1 MWLQNPHPARSGFT
15 SREAATNPEPKKRF
29 LKKLVDVDSRGV
41 KREKVSREDGA
52 EYRTMIATGG
62 VITGLAAL
70 KRQDSARSQ
79 HHLNLATSPTSEE
92 KKPVRRRPRA
102 DVVIVRGK
110 IRLYS
115 PSGFFLVLGVLI
127 SFMGIAMA
135 ILGYWPQKE
144 QFLGPEA
151 TLALNET
158 QVITNQGGVIFRFF
172 EQHLHSDKMKMLGP
186 FTMGIGIFIF
196 ICANAILH
204 ENRDKETKV
213 IHMRDIYSTVID
225 MHSLRIKEQKQLNGA
240 YTALLGESEFKHSGN
255 SCASR
260 LAANTI
266 APFSGFRSNF
276 RMDSSAEEDEVAI
289 NEDKKTSNLL
299 PPLLAEHS
307 GSVFGLYPHTSKA
320 TNDKNS
326 SSIKCETKSIVS
338 SSISAFTLP
347 VIKLNNC
354 VIDEPSIDNITEDS
368 EITRSRARNL
378 SMDSLA
384 ISLTDTN
391 EPYKPANAM
400 LPRNNSF
407 VEPPSSQFKSSIT
420 LGPSTGKL
428 LSPGAARK
436 QFGSNASLH
445 LLSAHSKS
453 LDLEGGP
460 STLTVQAEQRK
471 HPSWPRL
478 DRSNSKG
485 YMKLENK
492 EDPMDRLLVP
502 QATVKKDFTNKEKLL
517 MISRSHNNLS
527 FEHEEFLSNNLKR
540 GTSET
545 RF

>member
-1 MWLQNPHPARSGFT
+1 
-15 SREAATNPEPKKRF
+15 
-29 LKKLVDVDSRGV
+29 
-41 KREKVSREDGA
+41 
-52 EYRTMIATGG
+52 MIATGG

-79 HHLNLATSPTSEE
+79 QHVNLAGVPVPEE
-92 KKPVRRRPRA
+92 KKPVRRRPRT

-127 SFMGIAMA
+127 AFFGIAMA

-144 QFLGPEA
+144 QLLGSEDNPSV
-151 TLALNET
+151 NET
-158 QVITNQGGVIFRFF
+158 RTPRSQGSVLLRFF
-172 EQHLHSDKMKMLGP
+172 EQHVHSDKMKMLGP

-204 ENRDKETKV
+204 ENRDKETKI

-225 MHSLRIKEQKQLNGA
+225 IHTLRIREQKQLSGA
-240 YTALLGESEFKHSGN
+240 FTGLLGEAELRHSGS

-260 LAANTI
+260 LAANTV
-266 APFSGFRSNF
+266 APFSGFKSNL
-276 RMDSSAEEDEVAI
+276 RMDSSAEEDEI
-289 NEDKKTSNLL
+289 TLNEDRTTSSLL
-299 PPLLAEHS
+299 PPLLAEQS
-307 GSVFGLYPHTSKA
+307 GSVFGLYPHSSKA
-320 TNDKNS
+320 SDDKNT
-326 SSIKCETKSIVS
+326 IKCETKSIVS

-368 EITRSRARNL
+368 EITRSQSRNL

-384 ISLTDTN
+384 IPLTDTN
-391 EPYKPANAM
+391 ESYRPAASM
-400 LPRNNSF
+400 LPRHNSF
-407 VEPPSSQFKSSIT
+407 VDTPSDDPFKSSMT

-436 QFGSNASLH
+436 QFGSNTSLH
-445 LLSAHSKS
+445 LLSSHSKS
-453 LDLEGGP
+453 LDLDRGP

-502 QATVKKDFTNKEKLL
+502 QAAVKKDFTNKEKLL

-527 FEHEEFLSNNLKR
+527 FEHDEFLSNNLKR

>member
-1 MWLQNPHPARSGFT
+1 
-15 SREAATNPEPKKRF
+15 
-29 LKKLVDVDSRGV
+29 
-41 KREKVSREDGA
+41 
-52 EYRTMIATGG
+52 MIATGG

-79 HHLNLATSPTSEE
+79 HLFSRPTSPPPE

-115 PSGFFLVLGVLI
+115 PSGFFLILGILV
-127 SFMGIAMA
+127 SVAGIAMA
-135 ILGYWPQKE
+135 VLGYWPQKDT
-144 QFLGPEA
+144 FLTPEL
-151 TLALNET
+151 TLEVNKTQIPRET
-158 QVITNQGGVIFRFF
+158 GMMVRFF
-172 EQHLHSDKMKMLGP
+172 EQHLHSEKMKMLGP

-225 MHSLRIKEQKQLNGA
+225 VHSMRIKEQKHLNGA
-240 YTALLGESEFKHSGN
+240 YSGLYGETEYRHSDN
-255 SCASR
+255 PCASK

-266 APFSGFRSNF
+266 ASFPGSYRSC
-276 RMDSSAEEDEVAI
+276 SSIEDEDS
-289 NEDKKTSNLL
+289 NPRESKRFTNLL
-299 PPLLAEHS
+299 PPLLMERS
-307 GSVFGLYPHTSKA
+307 GSVFGPHGHS
-320 TNDKNS
+320 NRIGEDRNLS
-326 SSIKCETKSIVS
+326 SRKCETKSIVS
-338 SSISAFTLP
+338 SSINAFTLP

-354 VIDEPSIDNITEDS
+354 VIDEPDIDNITEDS
-368 EITRSRARNL
+368 EISSSRPRNV
-378 SMDSLA
+378 SIDSLA
-384 ISLTDTN
+384 IPLPDDGKR
-391 EPYKPANAM
+391 PYKPTSSLSRSYSIMEPIRCDSIAPA
-400 LPRNNSF
+400 LNN
-407 VEPPSSQFKSSIT
+407 
-420 LGPSTGKL
+420 GKL

-436 QFGSNASLH
+436 QFGSNTSLH
-445 LLSAHSKS
+445 ILSSHSKS
-453 LDLEGGP
+453 LDLDRGP
-460 STLTVQAEQRK
+460 STLNVQAEQRK

-492 EDPMDRLLVP
+492 EDPMDRLIVP
-502 QATVKKDFTNKEKLL
+502 QAPPTNKDYTNKDKLL

-527 FEHEEFLSNNLKR
+527 FEHDEFLSNNLKR

>member
-1 MWLQNPHPARSGFT
+1 
-15 SREAATNPEPKKRF
+15 
-29 LKKLVDVDSRGV
+29 
-41 KREKVSREDGA
+41 
-52 EYRTMIATGG
+52 MIATGG

-79 HHLNLATSPTSEE
+79 QHLNLATAPASEE

-127 SFMGIAMA
+127 AFFGIAMA

-144 QFLGPEA
+144 QILRAGDD
-151 TLALNET
+151 LSVNET
-158 QVITNQGGVIFRFF
+158 QVLRSQGSILLRFF
-172 EQHLHSDKMKMLGP
+172 EQHVHSDKMKMLGP

-204 ENRDKETKV
+204 ENRDKETKI

-225 MHSLRIKEQKQLNGA
+225 IHTLRIREQRQLSGA
-240 YTALLGESEFKHSGN
+240 FTGLLGEGELRHSGS
-255 SCASR
+255 SCASQ
-260 LAANTI
+260 LAANTV
-266 APFSGFRSNF
+266 ASFSGFKSNF
-276 RMDSSAEEDEVAI
+276 RMDSSAEEDEI
-289 NEDKKTSNLL
+289 TLHEDRTTGSL
-299 PPLLAEHS
+299 PPLLTEQC
-307 GSVFGLYPHTSKA
+307 GSVFGLYPHPSKVSD
-320 TNDKNS
+320 DKNT

-354 VIDEPSIDNITEDS
+354 VIDEPSIENITEDS
-368 EITRSRARNL
+368 EISRSRSRNL

-384 ISLTDTN
+384 TPLTDTS
-391 EPYKPANAM
+391 ESYRPAAAI
-400 LPRNNSF
+400 LPRHHSF
-407 VEPPSSQFKSSIT
+407 VDTPSEQFKSSMT

-428 LSPGAARK
+428 LSPGAAKK
-436 QFGSNASLH
+436 QFGSNTSLH
-445 LLSAHSKS
+445 ILSSHSKS
-453 LDLEGGP
+453 LDLERGP

-502 QATVKKDFTNKEKLL
+502 QAAVKKDFTNKEKLL

-527 FEHEEFLSNNLKR
+527 FEHDEFLSNNLKR

>member
-1 MWLQNPHPARSGFT
+1 
-15 SREAATNPEPKKRF
+15 
-29 LKKLVDVDSRGV
+29 
-41 KREKVSREDGA
+41 
-52 EYRTMIATGG
+52 MIATGG

-79 HHLNLATSPTSEE
+79 QHLNLATAPASEE
-92 KKPVRRRPRA
+92 KKPVRRRPRT

-115 PSGFFLVLGVLI
+115 PSGFFLVLGVLVA
-127 SFMGIAMA
+127 FLGIAMA

-144 QFLGPEA
+144 EFLGSEGS
-151 TLALNET
+151 LSVNET
-158 QVITNQGGVIFRFF
+158 RVLRSQGSILLRFF
-172 EQHLHSDKMKMLGP
+172 EQHVHSDKMKMLGP

-204 ENRDKETKV
+204 ENRDKETKI

-225 MHSLRIKEQKQLNGA
+225 IHTLRIKEQKQLSGA
-240 YTALLGESEFKHSGN
+240 YTGLLGEGEIRHSG
-255 SCASR
+255 SPCASR
-260 LAANTI
+260 LAANTV
-266 APFSGFRSNF
+266 APFSSFKSNF
-276 RMDSSAEEDEVAI
+276 RMDSSAEEEEIIPA
-289 NEDKKTSNLL
+289 EDRATGSLL
-299 PPLLAEHS
+299 PPLLT
-307 GSVFGLYPHTSKA
+307 GLYPRSSK
-320 TNDKNS
+320 TLDDTGS
-326 SSIKCETKSIVS
+326 VKCETKSIVS

-368 EITRSRARNL
+368 EITKSQSRNL

-384 ISLTDTN
+384 IPLTDTD
-391 EPYKPANAM
+391 ESYRPVSAR
-400 LPRNNSF
+400 LPRCDSF
-407 VEPPSSQFKSSIT
+407 VDTPSDQFKSSMP
-420 LGPSTGKL
+420 LGPSTAKL

-436 QFGSNASLH
+436 QFGSNTSLH
-445 LLSAHSKS
+445 LLSSHSKS
-453 LDLEGGP
+453 LDLERGP

-502 QATVKKDFTNKEKLL
+502 QAAVKKDFTNKEKLL
-517 MISRSHNNLS
+517 MISRSHSNLS
-527 FEHEEFLSNNLKR
+527 FEHDEFLNNNLKR

>member
-1 MWLQNPHPARSGFT
+1 
-15 SREAATNPEPKKRF
+15 
-29 LKKLVDVDSRGV
+29 
-41 KREKVSREDGA
+41 
-52 EYRTMIATGG
+52 MIATGG

-79 HHLNLATSPTSEE
+79 HLLSRPTSPPPE

-115 PSGFFLVLGVLI
+115 PSGFFLILGVLI
-127 SFMGIAMA
+127 SVAGIAMA
-135 ILGYWPQKE
+135 VLGYWPQKE
-144 QFLGPEA
+144 TFLTSEF
-151 TLALNET
+151 TLEVNKTQILRET
-158 QVITNQGGVIFRFF
+158 GMMVKFF
-172 EQHLHSDKMKMLGP
+172 EQHLHSEKMKMLGP

-225 MHSLRIKEQKQLNGA
+225 IHSMRVKEQRHLNGA
-240 YTALLGESEFKHSGN
+240 YSGFYGETEYRHSDN
-255 SCASR
+255 PCASK

-266 APFSGFRSNF
+266 ASFPGSYRSCSSIDDE
-276 RMDSSAEEDEVAI
+276 DSNPRES
-289 NEDKKTSNLL
+289 KSFTNLL
-299 PPLLAEHS
+299 PPLLMERT
-307 GSVFGLYPHTSKA
+307 GSVFGLHGHSNRIGDDKILSSKR
-320 TNDKNS
+320 
-326 SSIKCETKSIVS
+326 CETKSIVS
-338 SSISAFTLP
+338 SSINAFTLP

-354 VIDEPSIDNITEDS
+354 VIDEPGIDNITEDL
-368 EITRSRARNL
+368 EISSSRPRNV
-378 SMDSLA
+378 SVDSLA
-384 ISLTDTN
+384 IPLPEDGN
-391 EPYKPANAM
+391 RPYKPSNSPLSRSYSIMEPIRCDSIAPAT
-400 LPRNNSF
+400 NN
-407 VEPPSSQFKSSIT
+407 
-420 LGPSTGKL
+420 GKL

-436 QFGSNASLH
+436 QFGSNTSLH
-445 LLSAHSKS
+445 ILSSHSKS
-453 LDLEGGP
+453 LDLDRGP
-460 STLTVQAEQRK
+460 STLNVQAEQRK

-492 EDPMDRLLVP
+492 EDPMDRLIVP
-502 QATVKKDFTNKEKLL
+502 QAPPTKKDYTNKEKLL

-527 FEHEEFLSNNLKR
+527 FEHDEFLSNNLKR

>member
-1 MWLQNPHPARSGFT
+1 
-15 SREAATNPEPKKRF
+15 
-29 LKKLVDVDSRGV
+29 
-41 KREKVSREDGA
+41 
-52 EYRTMIATGG
+52 MIATGG

-79 HHLNLATSPTSEE
+79 HHLNLTSSPAAEE
-92 KKPVRRRPRA
+92 QKPVKRRPRA
-102 DVVIVRGK
+102 DVVVVRGK

-127 SFMGIAMA
+127 SFLGIGMA
-135 ILGYWPQKE
+135 ILGYWPQKD
-144 QFLGPEA
+144 LL
-151 TLALNET
+151 LASEDGLSLNET
-158 QVITNQGGVIFRFF
+158 QGIEKENGIIIRFL

-196 ICANAILH
+196 ICANAMLH
-204 ENRDKETKV
+204 ENRDKETKI

-225 MHSLRIKEQKQLNGA
+225 IHTLRINEQKQLNGA
-240 YTALLGESEFKHSGN
+240 YTGFVGENEPKHSGS

-266 APFSGFRSNF
+266 APFSGFASNLHV
-276 RMDSSAEEDEVAI
+276 DCSVEEDDISV
-289 NEDKKTSNLL
+289 NDSKHSTSLF
-299 PPLLAEHS
+299 PPLLTERS
-307 GSVFGLYPHTSKA
+307 GSVFGLYPHSGKA
-320 TNDKNS
+320 KDDRS
-326 SSIKCETKSIVS
+326 SGSLKCETKSIVS
-338 SSISAFTLP
+338 SSINAFTLP

-368 EITRSRARNL
+368 VSTRGRPKNL

-384 ISLTDTN
+384 VPLTDAN
-391 EPYKPANAM
+391 DSYKPAGA
-400 LPRNNSF
+400 LIPRNNLYGDST
-407 VEPPSSQFKSSIT
+407 SNQFKSSMT
-420 LGPSTGKL
+420 LGPIAGKL

-436 QFGSNASLH
+436 QFGSNTSLH

-453 LDLEGGP
+453 LDLDRGP
-460 STLTVQAEQRK
+460 STLTVQVEQRK

-502 QATVKKDFTNKEKLL
+502 SATVKKDFTNKEKLL

-527 FEHEEFLSNNLKR
+527 FEHDEFLSNNLKR

>member
-1 MWLQNPHPARSGFT
+1 
-15 SREAATNPEPKKRF
+15 
-29 LKKLVDVDSRGV
+29 
-41 KREKVSREDGA
+41 
-52 EYRTMIATGG
+52 MIATGG

-79 HHLNLATSPTSEE
+79 QHLNLATAPASEE
-92 KKPVRRRPRA
+92 QKPVRRRPRA

-110 IRLYS
+110 LRLYS

-127 SFMGIAMA
+127 AFFGIAMA
-135 ILGYWPQKE
+135 ILGYWPEKE
-144 QFLGPEA
+144 QLLGAAEA
-151 TLALNET
+151 AAVNGTRAGAGR
-158 QVITNQGGVIFRFF
+158 GGLLPRFV
-172 EQHLHSDKMKMLGP
+172 EQHLHSHRMKMLGP

-196 ICANAILH
+196 ICANAVLH
-204 ENRDKETKV
+204 ENRDRETKV

-225 MHSLRIKEQKQLNGA
+225 VHTLRLREQQQPGGA
-240 YTALLGESEFKHSGN
+240 AGSLLGEGELRPGG
-255 SCASR
+255 SCASQ
-260 LAANTI
+260 LAANTL
-266 APFSGFRSNF
+266 APFSAFKSGFRA
-276 RMDSSAEEDEVAI
+276 DSSAEEDELTPA
-289 NEDKKTSNLL
+289 EERTAGSLL
-299 PPLLAEHS
+299 PPLLAERS
-307 GSVFGLYPHTSKA
+307 GSVFGLYPHCGKA
-320 TNDKNS
+320 AEERGGGS
-326 SSIKCETKSIVS
+326 ARCGAKSIVS

-368 EITRSRARNL
+368 EISQSRSRNL

-384 ISLTDTN
+384 L
-391 EPYKPANAM
+391 PAADAEERCRPAATL
-400 LPRNNSF
+400 LPRH
-407 VEPPSSQFKSSIT
+407 SSLVDTPAEQSRSSIA

-436 QFGSNASLH
+436 QFGSNTSLH
-445 LLSAHSKS
+445 LLSSHSKS
-453 LDLEGGP
+453 LDLDRGP

-502 QATVKKDFTNKEKLL
+502 QAAAKKDFTNKEKLL

-527 FEHEEFLSNNLKR
+527 FEHDEFLSNNLKR

>member
-1 MWLQNPHPARSGFT
+1 
-15 SREAATNPEPKKRF
+15 
-29 LKKLVDVDSRGV
+29 
-41 KREKVSREDGA
+41 
-52 EYRTMIATGG
+52 MIATGG

-79 HHLNLATSPTSEE
+79 HLLSRPTSPPAE

-115 PSGFFLVLGVLI
+115 PSGFFLILGVLV
-127 SFMGIAMA
+127 SVAGIAMA
-135 ILGYWPQKE
+135 VLGYWPQKE
-144 QFLGPEA
+144 TFLTPEL
-151 TLALNET
+151 TLEVNKTQILRET
-158 QVITNQGGVIFRFF
+158 RMMVKFI
-172 EQHLHSDKMKMLGP
+172 EQHLHSEKMKMLGP

-225 MHSLRIKEQKQLNGA
+225 IHSMRIKEQKHLNGA
-240 YTALLGESEFKHSGN
+240 YSGLYAETEYHHSDN
-255 SCASR
+255 PCASK

-266 APFSGFRSNF
+266 ASFPGSYRSC
-276 RMDSSAEEDEVAI
+276 SSMEDE
-289 NEDKKTSNLL
+289 DSNPRESKSFTHLL
-299 PPLLAEHS
+299 PPLLMERS
-307 GSVFGLYPHTSKA
+307 GSVFGLHGHS
-320 TNDKNS
+320 NRIGEDRNS
-326 SSIKCETKSIVS
+326 SSKKCETKSIVS
-338 SSISAFTLP
+338 SSINAFTLP

-354 VIDEPSIDNITEDS
+354 VIDEPDIDNITEDL
-368 EITRSRARNL
+368 EISSSRPRNV

-384 ISLTDTN
+384 FSLPDDGN
-391 EPYKPANAM
+391 RPYKPTSSTLSRSCSIM
-400 LPRNNSF
+400 
-407 VEPPSSQFKSSIT
+407 EPMRCDSMAPT
-420 LGPSTGKL
+420 HYNGKL
-428 LSPGAARK
+428 LSPGADKK
-436 QFGSNASLH
+436 QFGSNTSLH
-445 LLSAHSKS
+445 ILSSHSKS
-453 LDLEGGP
+453 LDLERGH
-460 STLTVQAEQRK
+460 STLNVQAEQRK

-492 EDPMDRLLVP
+492 EDPMDRLIVP
-502 QATVKKDFTNKEKLL
+502 QAPPTKKEYTNKEKLL

-527 FEHEEFLSNNLKR
+527 FEHDEFLSNNLKR

>member
-1 MWLQNPHPARSGFT
+1 
-15 SREAATNPEPKKRF
+15 
-29 LKKLVDVDSRGV
+29 
-41 KREKVSREDGA
+41 
-52 EYRTMIATGG
+52 MIATGG

-79 HHLNLATSPTSEE
+79 QHVALSPASAAQE
-92 KKPVRRRPRA
+92 KRPARRRPRA
-102 DVVIVRGK
+102 DVVVVRGK

-115 PSGFFLVLGVLI
+115 PSGFFLILGVLI
-127 SFMGIAMA
+127 SIIGIAMA
-135 ILGYWPQKE
+135 VLGYWPQKE
-144 QFLGPEA
+144 HFIDAET
-151 TLALNET
+151 TLSTNET
-158 QVITNQGGVIFRFF
+158 QVVRNQGGVVVRFF
-172 EQHLHSDKMKMLGP
+172 ERHLHSDKMKMLGP

-225 MHSLRIKEQKQLNGA
+225 IHTLRVKEQKQMNGLCA
-240 YTALLGESEFKHSGN
+240 GLMAEAEVKQNGSA
-255 SCASR
+255 CASR

-266 APFSGFRSNF
+266 APFSGFRSSF
-276 RMDSSAEEDEVAI
+276 RMDSSAEEDEFTPS
-289 NEDKKTSNLL
+289 ESKSCGHLM
-299 PPLLAEHS
+299 PPLLS
-307 GSVFGLYPHTSKA
+307 DSSVSVFGLYPPPAKSP
-320 TNDKNS
+320 DEKNS
-326 SSIKCETKSIVS
+326 VPKKCETKSIVS

-354 VIDEPSIDNITEDS
+354 VIDEPSIDNITEDAETLKS
-368 EITRSRARNL
+368 RSRNL
-378 SMDSLA
+378 SMDSLVVPLPNTTE
-384 ISLTDTN
+384 SFQPVSTV
-391 EPYKPANAM
+391 
-400 LPRNNSF
+400 LPRNNSIG
-407 VEPPSSQFKSSIT
+407 ESLSSQYKSSVA
-420 LGPSTGKL
+420 LGPGAGQF
-428 LSPGAARK
+428 LSPGAARR
-436 QFGSNASLH
+436 QFGSNTSLH
-445 LLSAHSKS
+445 LLSSHSKS
-453 LDLEGGP
+453 LDLDRGP

-502 QATVKKDFTNKEKLL
+502 QAAIKKDFTNKEKLL

-527 FEHEEFLSNNLKR
+527 FEHDEFLSNNLKR

>member
-1 MWLQNPHPARSGFT
+1 
-15 SREAATNPEPKKRF
+15 
-29 LKKLVDVDSRGV
+29 
-41 KREKVSREDGA
+41 
-52 EYRTMIATGG
+52 MIATGG

-79 HHLNLATSPTSEE
+79 HLLSRPTSPPPE

-127 SFMGIAMA
+127 SVAGIAMA
-135 ILGYWPQKE
+135 VLGYWPQKE
-144 QFLGPEA
+144 TFLTPEVI
-151 TLALNET
+151 T
-158 QVITNQGGVIFRFF
+158 QVNKTHILGEAGMMVRFF
-172 EQHLHSDKMKMLGP
+172 EQHLHSEKMKMLGP

-225 MHSLRIKEQKQLNGA
+225 IHSMRIKEQKHLNGA
-240 YTALLGESEFKHSGN
+240 FSGLYGESEYRHPEN
-255 SCASR
+255 PCASK

-266 APFSGFRSNF
+266 ASFSGNYK
-276 RMDSSAEEDEVAI
+276 SSTEECESSPRTNKSFA
-289 NEDKKTSNLL
+289 NLL
-299 PPLLAEHS
+299 PPLLMERS
-307 GSVFGLYPHTSKA
+307 GSVFGLHSHSNRIADDRNSRSK
-320 TNDKNS
+320 
-326 SSIKCETKSIVS
+326 KCETKSIVS
-338 SSISAFTLP
+338 SSINAFTLP

-354 VIDEPSIDNITEDS
+354 VIDEPDINSITEDL
-368 EITRSRARNL
+368 EISTSRPRNL

-384 ISLTDTN
+384 IPSPDTIR
-391 EPYKPANAM
+391 PYKPSNAPLLRSYSNM
-400 LPRNNSF
+400 
-407 VEPPSSQFKSSIT
+407 EPLTSQSSISPSSGQ
-420 LGPSTGKL
+420 L

-436 QFGSNASLH
+436 QFGSNTSLH
-445 LLSAHSKS
+445 ILSSHSKS
-453 LDLEGGP
+453 LDLDRGP

-471 HPSWPRL
+471 QSSWPRL

-492 EDPMDRLLVP
+492 EDPMDRLIVP
-502 QATVKKDFTNKEKLL
+502 QQSQSTKKDYTNKEKLL

-527 FEHEEFLSNNLKR
+527 FEHDDFLSNNLKR

>member
-1 MWLQNPHPARSGFT
+1 
-15 SREAATNPEPKKRF
+15 
-29 LKKLVDVDSRGV
+29 
-41 KREKVSREDGA
+41 
-52 EYRTMIATGG
+52 MIATGG

-79 HHLNLATSPTSEE
+79 HLLSRPTSPPTE

-115 PSGFFLVLGVLI
+115 PSGFFLILGVLV
-127 SFMGIAMA
+127 SVAGIAMA
-135 ILGYWPQKE
+135 VLGYWPQKE
-144 QFLGPEA
+144 TFLTPDI
-151 TLALNET
+151 TLEVNKTQILRET
-158 QVITNQGGVIFRFF
+158 GMMVRFF
-172 EQHLHSDKMKMLGP
+172 EQHLHSEKMKMLGP

-225 MHSLRIKEQKQLNGA
+225 IHSMRIKEQKHLNGTFSGL
-240 YTALLGESEFKHSGN
+240 YGEAEYRHSDN
-255 SCASR
+255 PCASK

-266 APFSGFRSNF
+266 ASFPGSYRSSSSIDDEGSSPRVSKGF
-276 RMDSSAEEDEVAI
+276 
-289 NEDKKTSNLL
+289 TNLL
-299 PPLLAEHS
+299 PPLLMERS
-307 GSVFGLYPHTSKA
+307 GSVFGLHCHSNRIGDDRSSNSKR
-320 TNDKNS
+320 
-326 SSIKCETKSIVS
+326 CETKSIVS
-338 SSISAFTLP
+338 SSINAFTLP

-354 VIDEPSIDNITEDS
+354 VIDEPDIDNITEDS
-368 EITRSRARNL
+368 DISSSRPRNV
-378 SMDSLA
+378 SMDSLSIPLA
-384 ISLTDTN
+384 DDGN
-391 EPYKPANAM
+391 RPYKPVSSSLSRSCSIM
-400 LPRNNSF
+400 
-407 VEPPSSQFKSSIT
+407 EPLRSNSSIVSAPNSGT
-420 LGPSTGKL
+420 L
-428 LSPGAARK
+428 LSPGAASK
-436 QFGSNASLH
+436 QFGSNTSLH
-445 LLSAHSKS
+445 ILSSHSKS
-453 LDLEGGP
+453 LDLDRGP

-492 EDPMDRLLVP
+492 EDPMDRLIVP
-502 QATVKKDFTNKEKLL
+502 QAPPARKDYTNKEKLL

-527 FEHEEFLSNNLKR
+527 FENDEFLSNNLKR

>member
-1 MWLQNPHPARSGFT
+1 
-15 SREAATNPEPKKRF
+15 
-29 LKKLVDVDSRGV
+29 
-41 KREKVSREDGA
+41 
-52 EYRTMIATGG
+52 MIATGG

-79 HHLNLATSPTSEE
+79 HLLSRPTSPPPE

-115 PSGFFLVLGVLI
+115 PSGFFLILGVLI
-127 SFMGIAMA
+127 SVAGIAMA
-135 ILGYWPQKE
+135 VLGYWPQKE
-144 QFLGPEA
+144 QLLTSEVTLKVNKTQIIGEA
-151 TLALNET
+151 GMM
-158 QVITNQGGVIFRFF
+158 VKFF
-172 EQHLHSDKMKMLGP
+172 EQHLHSEKMKMLGP

-225 MHSLRIKEQKQLNGA
+225 IHSMRIKEQKYLNGTFSGL
-240 YTALLGESEFKHSGN
+240 YGETEFRHSDN
-255 SCASR
+255 PCASK
-260 LAANTI
+260 LAANTV
-266 APFSGFRSNF
+266 ASFSGMSDNYKSCTP
-276 RMDSSAEEDEVAI
+276 MGNDENNPRENKSFA
-289 NEDKKTSNLL
+289 NLL
-299 PPLLAEHS
+299 PPLLMERS
-307 GSVFGLYPHTSKA
+307 GSVFGIHCHS
-320 TNDKNS
+320 NRIGDDRNS
-326 SSIKCETKSIVS
+326 GPKKCETKSIVS
-338 SSISAFTLP
+338 SSINAFTLP

-354 VIDEPSIDNITEDS
+354 VIDEPDIDSITEDS
-368 EITRSRARNL
+368 EISNNRPRNV
-378 SMDSLA
+378 SVGSLA
-384 ISLTDTN
+384 VPSPDINRPFKTSNTPLLRSYSIMEPLRTDT
-391 EPYKPANAM
+391 
-400 LPRNNSF
+400 
-407 VEPPSSQFKSSIT
+407 SIAPV
-420 LGPSTGKL
+420 PSTGQL

-436 QFGSNASLH
+436 QFGSNTSLH
-445 LLSAHSKS
+445 ILSAHSKS
-453 LDLEGGP
+453 LDLDRGH

-492 EDPMDRLLVP
+492 EDPMDRLIVP
-502 QATVKKDFTNKEKLL
+502 QTQSVKKDYTNKEKLL

-527 FEHEEFLSNNLKR
+527 FEHDDEFLSNNLKR

>member
-1 MWLQNPHPARSGFT
+1 
-15 SREAATNPEPKKRF
+15 
-29 LKKLVDVDSRGV
+29 
-41 KREKVSREDGA
+41 
-52 EYRTMIATGG
+52 MIATGG

-79 HHLNLATSPTSEE
+79 HHLNLTASPAAEE
-92 KKPVRRRPRA
+92 QKPVKRRPRT
-102 DVVIVRGK
+102 DVVVVRGK

-127 SFMGIAMA
+127 SFLGIAMA

-144 QFLGPEA
+144 PSTESEESVSF
-151 TLALNET
+151 NET
-158 QVITNQGGVIFRFF
+158 QVSGKEGGIIIRFF

-196 ICANAILH
+196 ICANAMLH
-204 ENRDKETKV
+204 ENRDKETKI

-225 MHSLRIKEQKQLNGA
+225 IHSLRISEQKQLNGA
-240 YTALLGESEFKHSGN
+240 YTGLVGESEVKRSGS

-266 APFSGFRSNF
+266 APFSGFASCVRV
-276 RMDSSAEEDEVAI
+276 DGCVEEDEITASGS
-289 NEDKKTSNLL
+289 KHASTLL
-299 PPLLAEHS
+299 PPLLTERC
-307 GSVFGLYPHTSKA
+307 GSVFGLYPHSGKA
-320 TNDKNS
+320 KEDRS
-326 SSIKCETKSIVS
+326 SGSLKCETKSIVS
-338 SSISAFTLP
+338 SSINAFTLP

-354 VIDEPSIDNITEDS
+354 VIDEPGIDNITEDS
-368 EITRSRARNL
+368 ASARGRPRNL

-384 ISLTDTN
+384 IPLTDSN
-391 EPYKPANAM
+391 DVYKPSSA
-400 LPRNNSF
+400 LIPRNNLYGDCS
-407 VEPPSSQFKSSIT
+407 PGQFKSSVN
-420 LGPSTGKL
+420 LGSSAGKL
-428 LSPGAARK
+428 LSPSAARK

-453 LDLEGGP
+453 LDLDRGP
-460 STLTVQAEQRK
+460 STLTVQVEQRK

-502 QATVKKDFTNKEKLL
+502 TATVKKDFTNKEKLL

-527 FEHEEFLSNNLKR
+527 FEHDEFLSNNLKR